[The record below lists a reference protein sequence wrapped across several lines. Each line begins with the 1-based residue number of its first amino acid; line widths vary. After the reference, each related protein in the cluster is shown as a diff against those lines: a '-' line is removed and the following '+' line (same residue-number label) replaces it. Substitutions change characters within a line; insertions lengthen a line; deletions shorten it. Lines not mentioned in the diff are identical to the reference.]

1 VNQLRMS
8 STQASNASPRP
19 AGSSGRGSS
28 GVRGAPGSGAM
39 PASAAVLANTS
50 DPDEVIC
57 DPFNACAPRRDNA
70 PRLKN

>member
-1 VNQLRMS
+1 
-8 STQASNASPRP
+8 
-19 AGSSGRGSS
+19 
-28 GVRGAPGSGAM
+28 M
-39 PASAAVLANTS
+39 PASAAVLASTS